1 MIKFEFR
8 KGDMLK
14 NMNTEDIFV
23 HACNCKGVWGRG
35 IAKQFK
41 SEFSD
46 AFEQYRNFCMMPDT
60 RPGDAC
66 IVEERGYQIGC
77 LITSNG
83 YGKLTDDPK
92 KIIVNTHR
100 AVIDLLDQIKTS
112 EVRIQSNV
120 FNSGLFG
127 VPWKHTQKVLER
139 IGLTTQRD
147 IYWTVWDL

>member
-1 MIKFEFR
+1 MA
-8 KGDMLK
+8 MLK
-14 NMNTEDIFV
+14 NRNTEDIFV
-23 HACNCKGVWGRG
+23 HACNSKGVWGSG

-41 SEFSD
+41 NQFKQ
-46 AFEQYRNFCMMPDT
+46 AYIQYHSFCMNPDT

-66 IVEERGYQIGC
+66 IVEENDYKIGC

-83 YGKLTDDPK
+83 YGKYTDEPK

-100 AVIDLLDQIKTS
+100 AVKDLLDLIETP
-112 EVRIQSNV
+112 EVHIQSNV

>member
-8 KGDMLK
+8 KGDMLRH
-14 NMNTEDIFV
+14 MNTKDVFV

-41 SEFSD
+41 QDFPE
-46 AFEQYRNFCMMPDT
+46 AFQQYKSFCSYPDT
-60 RPGDAC
+60 QPGDAF
-66 IVEERGYQIGC
+66 IVEERGFKIGC
-77 LITSNG
+77 LLTSRG
-83 YGKLTDDPK
+83 YGQYTDDPK

-100 AVIDLLDQIKTS
+100 AVKDLLDQIKTP
-112 EVRIQSNV
+112 EVHIQSNV